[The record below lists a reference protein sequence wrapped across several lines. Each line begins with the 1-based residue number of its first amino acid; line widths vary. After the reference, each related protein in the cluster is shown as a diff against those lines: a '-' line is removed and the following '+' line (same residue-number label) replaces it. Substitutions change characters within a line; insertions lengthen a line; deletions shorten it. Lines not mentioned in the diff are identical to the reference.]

1 MNITLHNIFRYL
13 LDDDSF
19 LSKIIETDESEF
31 EKKKQN
37 NKFNLMTDMIT
48 EYKLLSPHE
57 IQEYSLFPPK
67 IKDILSP
74 DYIRFGIKNVIEK
87 NLNYINI
94 SFLGSLNILLR
105 PEIYKL
111 NIDDQIKNMGLLE
124 NFICDR
130 IRRNYRIDRVK
141 NTKKIQS
148 MNKELIKNLNEGKI
162 SHELI
167 QTIINIFEI
176 NLLIFDLNKIE
187 INLYWTKGTKYPY
200 FNIFK
205 DLYCMSYI
213 QGNYEPIFPAD
224 KLVPKQQIQKMY
236 TYILSN
242 VNEIKVI
249 SEINISIPTLI
260 ILNSWNI
267 EHNIYID
274 ILKKFYNKPIKTIDD
289 YLLEFNIFEN
299 K

>member
-19 LSKIIETDESEF
+19 LSKVIETDEKEF
-31 EKKKQN
+31 EKKKRTS
-37 NKFNLMTDMIT
+37 KFNLMTDMVT

-94 SFLGSLNILLR
+94 SFLSSLNILLR
-105 PEIYKL
+105 PETYKL

-124 NFICDR
+124 SFICDR

-141 NTKKIQS
+141 NTKKIQAI
-148 MNKELIKNLNEGKI
+148 NKELIKNLNEGKI

-167 QTIINIFEI
+167 QKIIDIFEI

-187 INLYWTKGTKYPY
+187 INLYWTKGSKYPY
-200 FNIFK
+200 FNVFK
-205 DLYCMSYI
+205 DIYCMSYI

-224 KLVPKQQIQKMY
+224 KIVPKQQIQKMY

-267 EHNIYID
+267 EHNIYIN
-274 ILKKFYNKPIKTIDD
+274 ILKNFYNKPAKTIDE
-289 YLLEFNIFEN
+289 YLLEFNVFEN

>member
-19 LSKIIETDESEF
+19 LSKVIETDEKEF
-31 EKKKQN
+31 EKKKRTS
-37 NKFNLMTDMIT
+37 KFNLMTDMVT

-94 SFLGSLNILLR
+94 SFLSSLNILLR
-105 PEIYKL
+105 PETYKL

-124 NFICDR
+124 SFICDR

-141 NTKKIQS
+141 NTKKIQAI
-148 MNKELIKNLNEGKI
+148 NKELIKNLNEGKI

-167 QTIINIFEI
+167 QKIIDIFEI

-187 INLYWTKGTKYPY
+187 INLYWTKGSKYPY
-200 FNIFK
+200 FNVFK
-205 DLYCMSYI
+205 DIYCMSYI

-224 KLVPKQQIQKMY
+224 KTVPKQQIQKMY

-267 EHNIYID
+267 EHNIYIN
-274 ILKKFYNKPIKTIDD
+274 ILKNFYNKPAKTIDE
-289 YLLEFNIFEN
+289 YLLEFNVFEN